1 LARIGINTRFLL
13 SGKLEGFGWYTYEV
27 SKRLVE
33 NHPEHEFVFFFD
45 RPYDNAFIFGS
56 NVTPVIL
63 QPSARHPFLFI
74 LWFDYLLPKAMKKH
88 KIEVLFSPDGYLSLR
103 SDIPQICT
111 IHDINFEH
119 FPKDVPNLVRWYL
132 RSYFPKFAK
141 KATHILTV
149 SNYSKKDIATTYG
162 IEEQKIT
169 VGWNGASDHFKPLD
183 SETIK
188 FTRDKYSNGKSYFV
202 FVGSIHPR
210 KNLKRLIQAFEM
222 YAADHENDW
231 DLVIVGAT
239 MWKSKDEELKISTSS
254 KSRIHFTGRL
264 DANELAF
271 VVGAAGALAYVP
283 YFEGFGIPL
292 VEAMKC
298 GVPILSGNK
307 TSLPE
312 VAEDA
317 AIYCEPM
324 DVTSITAGLVKLSKD
339 TVLRKQLSE
348 KGLERSKL
356 FSWDKTAET
365 VWSRIEKVLTK

>member
-45 RPYDNAFIFGS
+45 RPYDNAFVFGS

-88 KIEVLFSPDGYLSLR
+88 KIDVLFSPDGYLSLR

-188 FTRDKYSNGKSYFV
+188 YTRDKYSNGKAYFV

-222 YAADHENDW
+222 YAADLENDW

-239 MWKSKDEELKISTSS
+239 MWKSKNEELKISTSS

-324 DVTSITAGLVKLSKD
+324 DVTSITTGLVQLSKD
-339 TVLRKQLSE
+339 TALRKQLSE

-365 VWSRIEKVLTK
+365 VWSCVEKVLTK